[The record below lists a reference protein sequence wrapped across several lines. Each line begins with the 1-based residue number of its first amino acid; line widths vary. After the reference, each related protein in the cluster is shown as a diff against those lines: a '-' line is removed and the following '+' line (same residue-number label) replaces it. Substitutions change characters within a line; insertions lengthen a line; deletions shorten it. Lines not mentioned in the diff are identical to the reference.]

1 MLNELDCL
9 KYSTFLAYMDRSKYF
24 GEDVPVEVQMQFM
37 PSYVA
42 KTNRGRTPCQDEQ
55 VNISKKEREE
65 LNEKTESHMRLGL
78 ELVSKLGEGTYSH
91 VYLGNV
97 TEKAAGMQKAVVLEK
112 RRETTVSVTQGVT
125 IEDEATQAAAMTI
138 RDDDVPL
145 QVAVKISKNVCNDP
159 NYPYSSINMREINA
173 LKRLSGHPNILKM
186 YGSFV
191 TDTDEQMSEE
201 DQVRV
206 PLERRRDAEQI
217 VRHPRKG
224 VVRQNMCLV
233 LEYMPIDLTHY
244 NEMLQA
250 KFQHGMPR
258 VMLASYVRQIM
269 HAIRHCHD
277 NGIIHRDI
285 KTSNLML
292 SASGVVKLA
301 DFGLSKQVS
310 SLNPG
315 CHNQQVVT
323 LWYRPL
329 EFFLLNPV
337 RYSFEIDVW
346 SFGVVVAELLTGGPI
361 FTADNEPA
369 MIVHILETL
378 HGSQPLTEKEL
389 PYMGTPDY
397 VACWNPLY
405 SDAVRASIGYP
416 RFKRPLVQ
424 LEQHIANG
432 RKQFGGGDGWK
443 TACSVFT
450 RLIRMACTFDV
461 SRRPSMAEL
470 LKEFEPELE
479 KLCIA

>member
-1 MLNELDCL
+1 MWNDFDCV
-9 KYSTFLAYMDRSKYF
+9 KYSTFLACMDRAKYF
-24 GEDVPVEVQMQFM
+24 GEDVPMEVQLQFM

-42 KTNRGRTPCQDEQ
+42 KTNQGRRPCQNERMHVSEKEQ
-55 VNISKKEREE
+55 EDLSARTSSSMHV
-65 LNEKTESHMRLGL
+65 GL

-97 TEKAAGMQKAVVLEK
+97 IKQQQQQQQQ
-112 RRETTVSVTQGVT
+112 ETTVSVTQSPVT
-125 IEDEATQAAAMTI
+125 KEEEKKKEKHDI
-138 RDDDVPL
+138 PL

-173 LKRLSGHPNILKM
+173 LKRLSGHTNILEM

-191 TDTDEQMSEE
+191 TDTNEQMSEE
-201 DQVRV
+201 DQARV
-206 PLERRRDAEQI
+206 PLERLQDVKQI
-217 VRHPRKG
+217 ARHPKKDTVG
-224 VVRQNMCLV
+224 QNMCLV

-244 NEMLQA
+244 NEMLSA

-277 NGIIHRDI
+277 NNIIHRDI

-292 SASGVVKLA
+292 SSNGVVKLA

-310 SLNPG
+310 SSNPG
-315 CHNQQVVT
+315 CHNQQVIT

-337 RYSFEIDVW
+337 RYSFEVDVW
-346 SFGVVVAELLTGGPI
+346 SFGVVVAELLTGGPV
-361 FTADNEPA
+361 FTADNESA

-378 HGSQPLTEKEL
+378 HGSQQLTEREL

-397 VACWNPLY
+397 AACWNPL
-405 SDAVRASIGYP
+405 SADAVRSTIGYP
-416 RFKRPLVQ
+416 RFRRPLML
-424 LEQHIANG
+424 LEQHITNG
-432 RKQFGGGDGWK
+432 RAQFGGGDEWRSI
-443 TACSVFT
+443 CSVFT
-450 RLIRMACTFDV
+450 RLIRTACTFDR
-461 SRRPSMAEL
+461 SRRPTMADL
-470 LKEFEPELE
+470 LNEFEPVLE
-479 KLCIA
+479 KLCIV